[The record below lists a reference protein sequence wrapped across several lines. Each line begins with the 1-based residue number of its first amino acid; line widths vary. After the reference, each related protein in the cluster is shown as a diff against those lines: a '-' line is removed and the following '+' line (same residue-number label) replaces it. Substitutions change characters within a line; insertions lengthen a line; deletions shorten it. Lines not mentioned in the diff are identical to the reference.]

1 MNKIFMNTEN
11 SKANESNKFRYR
23 FTDNLDL
30 KTPNNK
36 NIGLV
41 KYHMEKH

>member
-1 MNKIFMNTEN
+1 MNIEK
-11 SKANESNKFRYR
+11 SKTDEPNKFIYQ
-23 FTDNLDL
+23 FTDKLNF

-41 KYHMEKH
+41 KYLLHMEKH